1 MRWRDGNQQMSVRLR
16 SLLNQLQSWFYRRQ
30 AQRSEQ
36 QSESLPEDLADAI
49 AHYLERLHQPDIYYT
64 TVQNKLASAIQ
75 QWQSDPEDE
84 PNHLVVLSSP
94 VDSPVELLN
103 TLAAEDSQFNVV
115 YPLPSKRLAQLSNQ
129 ASQLRRILQDQGK
142 QQEVS
147 MPNGNGKPAE
157 HEKNGAD
164 ASDAA
169 PPEPPKPILM
179 VIPELHQNFLRSIGG
194 WQELIE
200 VRDAVVQYPHVFWL
214 IGCNAWAWEFLDRVC
229 QIRAYFGCCASLP
242 DLSGKDLQN
251 WLSAIATHLLE
262 PDSDD
267 LNAPTLESESYW
279 KGLANLSRGGSRAAA
294 QLWLES
300 LRIRTADKTTAPLHD
315 PTHPTAHYSSDPSSH
330 QPPALFPPTHP
341 PTHPPIYS
349 PTPTHSHPSTPPHS
363 IPNRWAKKL
372 HQTHP
377 VLPSLPSITMKDRYL
392 LHSLLLHGA
401 MTRSHLA
408 LSLGETESIL
418 RSQAQLLLR
427 QGVLE
432 QHQGQLAVSP
442 KHYPRLK
449 TELADNN
456 FLVGET

>member
-1 MRWRDGNQQMSVRLR
+1 MSVRLR
-16 SLLNQLQSWFYRRQ
+16 SLLNQVQSWLSRRQ
-30 AQRSEQ
+30 ASRTEQ
-36 QSESLPEDLADAI
+36 QSDSLPEDLADTI
-49 AHYLERLHQPDIYYT
+49 AHDLERLQWPEIYYT
-64 TVQNKLASAIQ
+64 TLQNKLASTIQ
-75 QWQSDPEDE
+75 QWQADPDDE

-94 VDSPVELLN
+94 VNSPAELLN
-103 TLAAEDSQFNVV
+103 TLASEYTQFNVV
-115 YPLPSKRLAQLSNQ
+115 YPLPSKRLTQLSNQ
-129 ASQLRRILQDQGK
+129 ASQLRRILEDQAE
-142 QQEVS
+142 QQKS
-147 MPNGNGKPAE
+147 MPRGDGKPDE
-157 HEKNGAD
+157 NEKNGAD
-164 ASDAA
+164 DPDADSSQSA
-169 PPEPPKPILM
+169 QPILM

-214 IGCNAWAWEFLDRVC
+214 IGCNTWAWEFLDRVC
-229 QIRAYFGCCASLP
+229 QIRAYFDCCTSLP

-262 PDSDD
+262 PDCDD
-267 LNAPTLESESYW
+267 LNVPTFESDSYW
-279 KGLANLSRGGSRAAA
+279 KGLADLSRGGSRAAA
-294 QLWLES
+294 QLWLKS
-300 LRIRTADKTTAPLHD
+300 LRIRTTDKTTEPPHD
-315 PTHPTAHYSSDPSSH
+315 PTHPTTHSPSS
-330 QPPALFPPTHP
+330 PPTDSSPTDHP
-341 PTHPPIYS
+341 STHPPI
-349 PTPTHSHPSTPPHS
+349 HPSTSSPS
-363 IPNRWAKKL
+363 TQIPTYWANKL